1 MKRQTNLCLLIS
13 AAMLLNSGQAAGC
26 FGQDAQNSVAK
37 RADFVSD
44 ASFVVGTFVP
54 NQSNHSPQNMADA
67 TTAFLDGLT
76 EEQRAL
82 AKHDLRSPERRAWTN
97 LPARKGAGGVTLGSL
112 SKDQVKLACQMM
124 ANLFSD
130 HGFDKLRDIML
141 ADDQLLRGGQRRGGF
156 GTENFAIVVFGQ
168 PSATEPW
175 AVQVDGHHVGVNLAI
190 NGESITMSPSFI
202 GTQPRAFS
210 IAGKQYEPLKKETEL
225 AHAVAESLTDEQV
238 KSAIIDQRRGRIL
251 AGPGK
256 DGFIPD
262 ALGVSCSTFSDTQ
275 KKQLLELISQWVNDL
290 PPAQAASRMQELE
303 SEIDQMKFSWNGKR
317 AVGSDVSYR
326 IQSPSLIIEYACQ
339 DLGGNPLEHL
349 HSNYRNPL
357 NDYGQQLK

>member
-1 MKRQTNLCLLIS
+1 MKRQTKWCLLIS
-13 AAMLLNSGQAAGC
+13 AAMMLNWGQAAGC
-26 FGQDAQNSVAK
+26 FGQDAQSSVAK

-44 ASFVVGTFVP
+44 ASFVVGTFTP
-54 NQSNHSPQNMADA
+54 NQSTHSPQNMADA

-82 AKHDLRSPERRAWTN
+82 AQHDLQSPERRAWTN
-97 LPARKGAGGVTLGSL
+97 LPARKGAGGVTLGAL
-112 SKDQVKLACQMM
+112 SKGQVKLACQML

-130 HGFDKLRDIML
+130 HGFNKLRDIML
-141 ADDQLLRGGQRRGGF
+141 ADDQLLRGGQPRRGF
-156 GTENFAIVVFGQ
+156 GTENFAIVVFGK

-175 AVQVDGHHVGVNLAI
+175 AIQVDGHHVGVNLAI

-202 GTQPRAFS
+202 GTQPSLFS
-210 IAGKQYEPLKKETEL
+210 IGGKQFEPLKKETEL

-238 KSAIIDQRRGRIL
+238 KTAIISQRRGRIL
-251 AGPGK
+251 TGPGR
-256 DGFIPD
+256 DGFVPE
-262 ALGVSCSTFSDTQ
+262 ALGVSCSTFSDAQ

-290 PPAQAASRMQELE
+290 PPAQAASRMQKLE
-303 SEIDQMKFSWNGKR
+303 SEIDEMKFSWNGKR
-317 AVGSDVSYR
+317 ATGSDVSYR

-339 DLGGNPLEHL
+339 DLGGNPLQHL

>member
-1 MKRQTNLCLLIS
+1 MKRQTQLNLLIS
-13 AAMLLNSGQAAGC
+13 AALLLTWCQAAVS
-26 FGQDAQNSVAK
+26 FAQEAQSSAPT
-37 RADFVSD
+37 RSDFVSD
-44 ASFVVGTFVP
+44 ASFVVGTFLLD
-54 NQSNHSPQNMADA
+54 QSDHSPQAMADA
-67 TTAFLDGLT
+67 TNAFLNGLSD
-76 EEQRAL
+76 EQRRL
-82 AKHDLRSPERRAWTN
+82 AQHDLRSPERRAWTN
-97 LPARKGAGGVTLGSL
+97 LPARNGAGGVTLGSL

-130 HGFDKLRDIML
+130 HGFNKLRDIML

-156 GTENFAIVVFGQ
+156 GTENFAFVVFGK
-168 PSATEPW
+168 PSVTEPW
-175 AVQVDGHHVGVNLAI
+175 AIQIDGHHVGVNLAI
-190 NGESITMSPSFI
+190 KGDAITMSPSFI
-202 GTQPRAFS
+202 GTQPKAFS
-210 IAGKQYEPLKKETEL
+210 IAGRQHEPLKNETEL
-225 AHAVAESLTDEQV
+225 AHAIAESLTDEQV
-238 KSAIIDQRRGRIL
+238 KSAIIGQRRGRIM

-262 ALGVSCSTFSDTQ
+262 ALGVSCSTFSDMQ

-290 PPAQAASRMQELE
+290 PPAQAARRMEE
-303 SEIDQMKFSWNGKR
+303 VETEIDKMKFSWNGKR
-317 AVGSDVSYR
+317 ALGSDVSYR